1 MPRKMHPNSLANLK
15 RGKATQFG
23 ANGERTAKEAGKQS
37 GESRREISSFAEALR
52 AQMNGETR
60 EKLASALIVNM
71 PKSPEWY
78 KLGLRMM
85 GELPPEQVDV
95 RATALSTEAQEQLD
109 KLLEETR
116 GDDR

>member
-37 GESRREISSFAEALR
+37 GESRRALPSFAEAMR

-85 GELPPEQVDV
+85 GELLDGSSGKADGLQS
-95 RATALSTEAQEQLD
+95 STGSGTMD
-109 KLLEETR
+109 GR
-116 GDDR
+116 RY

>member
-37 GESRREISSFAEALR
+37 GESRREISSFAEAMR

-85 GELPPEQVDV
+85 GELLDGSSGKADGLQS
-95 RATALSTEAQEQLD
+95 STGSGTMD
-109 KLLEETR
+109 GR
-116 GDDR
+116 RY